1 MDARLTISN
10 MTTEWGALVG
20 WFPVDQITLDYLE
33 WRRGLIGLKGQR
45 RLAGVTNRP
54 AADPGA
60 HYAAHIVLDLGDV
73 TPHVNGPDTVQSTTS
88 LSTIQEQAIHID
100 KAYLLSCVNSRFED
114 LAAAAGEL
122 EGKHV
127 ADGVELYFAAASREV
142 QERAEAAGHWQTIL
156 DAGGRPLPPGCGP
169 CIGLGVGLLE
179 AGEVGIS
186 ATNRNRSLI
195 HISEPTRPY

>member
-1 MDARLTISN
+1 MCIRDS
-10 MTTEWGALVG
+10 
-20 WFPVDQITLDYLE
+20 
-33 WRRGLIGLKGQR
+33 
-45 RLAGVTNRP
+45 
-54 AADPGA
+54 

-169 CIGLGVGLLE
+169 VSYTHLRAHETVLDLVCRLLLE
-179 AGEVGIS
+179 
-186 ATNRNRSLI
+186 
-195 HISEPTRPY
+195 